1 MYLSADT
8 KSFIACAAVK
18 YMFFFALSDLSTL
31 AIQVA
36 LKDIF
41 AAMAC
46 SLTISRLA
54 A

>member
-8 KSFIACAAVK
+8 KSLIAWAAVK

-36 LKDIF
+36 LNDIF
-41 AAMAC
+41 AAIA
-46 SLTISRLA
+46 
-54 A
+54 